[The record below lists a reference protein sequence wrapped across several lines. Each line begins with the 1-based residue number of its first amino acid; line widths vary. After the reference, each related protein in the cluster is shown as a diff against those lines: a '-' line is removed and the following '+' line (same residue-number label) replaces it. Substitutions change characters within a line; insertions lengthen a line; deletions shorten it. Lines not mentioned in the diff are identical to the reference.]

1 MAKGDL
7 VLLTG
12 ATGFL
17 GYNTLLDLLRSGYH
31 VRAAVRSDA
40 KAAKVRAAPSLKALM
55 PSSAQLSFVLVPDMT
70 APGAYDEAAQG
81 VKYIIHCANPIPSF
95 GEGEAPSADQLEAV
109 FVKPAAGGVTSMLN
123 AAAKSSTVKRVVI
136 TSSTVANVPF
146 EYYIDKATDTA
157 TRVFTPDDR
166 IPVAPAPYGFE
177 FEAYSAGKAAALN
190 TIDKFVADHKDLGF
204 DVVSIL
210 PSWIFGK
217 DELVS
222 SAAGM
227 RVGSTNAVLL
237 GVLLGTTNDL
247 SYSGNA
253 VKGSDVAM
261 AHVRAL
267 QAPAVRGQGHQAFV
281 VNTTI
286 VWEDA
291 ITIAK
296 KYHPEAFAD
305 GRLKDTGKQ
314 PTTALAWDVSKSEKV
329 LGIKFSPFEEM
340 VKEVVDQYLELLARE

>member
-1 MAKGDL
+1 MATGDL

-17 GYNTLLDLLRSGYH
+17 GYLTLLELLRSGYH

-40 KAAKVRAAPSLKALM
+40 KAAKVLGAPSLKALA

-70 APGAYDEAAQG
+70 APGAYDEAAKG
-81 VKYIIHCANPIPSF
+81 AKYIIHCASPIPSF
-95 GEGEAPSADQLEAV
+95 GEGKPPATEELEDT
-109 FVKPAAGGVTSMLN
+109 FVKAAPGGVTGMLKAA
-123 AAAKSSTVKRVVI
+123 AAAKTVKRVVL

-146 EYYIDKATDTA
+146 EYYMDKATDTE

-166 IPVAPAPYGFE
+166 IPVASPPYGFE

-190 TIDKFVADHKDLGF
+190 ATDAFVRDNDVGF
-204 DVVSIL
+204 EAISIL
-210 PSWIFGK
+210 PSWIFGT

-222 SAAGM
+222 NAAGM
-227 RVGSTNAVLL
+227 RVGSTNSVLL
-237 GVLLGTTNDL
+237 SLLLGGTNDL

-253 VKGSDVAM
+253 VKGTDVAA

-267 QAPAVRGQGHQAFV
+267 DPAVKGNQTFV
-281 VNTTI
+281 VNTMM

-296 KYHPEAFAD
+296 KHRPEAFAD
-305 GRLKDTGKQ
+305 GRLTDAGKQ
-314 PTTALAWDVSKSEKV
+314 PTSALKWDVSKV
-329 LGIKFSPFEEM
+329 CCCAPPF
-340 VKEVVDQYLELLARE
+340 VDDGAPMKPC